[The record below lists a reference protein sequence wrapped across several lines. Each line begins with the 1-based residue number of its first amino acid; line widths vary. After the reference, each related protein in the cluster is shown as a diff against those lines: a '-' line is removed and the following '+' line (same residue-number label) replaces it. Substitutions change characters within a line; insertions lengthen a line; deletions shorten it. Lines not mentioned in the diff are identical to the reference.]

1 MCIHHI
7 QKSKTTSNLTVGHEL
22 HHIVGCIPRCFAYLY
37 HSFNRDIF
45 NPVYLGNDMIADTR
59 SLIKVF
65 LFYIPVDPPFPELF
79 ISQNHS
85 VDPNSNGIYSEN
97 MNSRS

>member
-7 QKSKTTSNLTVGHEL
+7 QKPETTTNLTVGHEL
-22 HHIVGCIPRCFAYLY
+22 HHTVGRILQCFASLY
-37 HSFNRDIF
+37 HSFSRDIF
-45 NPVYLGNDMIADTR
+45 NPVYLGKNMVADTR

-65 LFYIPVDPPFPELF
+65 LFYISVDPPFSELF

-85 VDPNSNGIYSEN
+85 ADLNSNRIYSEN